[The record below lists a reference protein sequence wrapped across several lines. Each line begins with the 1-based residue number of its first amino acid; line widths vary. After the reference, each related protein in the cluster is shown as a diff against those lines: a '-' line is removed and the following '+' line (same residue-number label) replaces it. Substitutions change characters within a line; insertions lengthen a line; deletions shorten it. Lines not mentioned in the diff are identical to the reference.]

1 MLGTL
6 INFLT
11 NLDLPRKTIVV
22 GITLRRL
29 IGGHQKGG
37 KFGKQVIK
45 KITLKSLR
53 KKCNE
58 NFIYSVS
65 VTSST
70 LKLGYL
76 KKY

>member
-1 MLGTL
+1 M
-6 INFLT
+6 
-11 NLDLPRKTIVV
+11 V
-22 GITLRRL
+22 GITLRQL

-45 KITLKSLR
+45 KITLKLLR